1 METDGRQWVRDPRF
15 SGEAL
20 MLFAG
25 ENPGFPASKEVFR
38 LRRKRDKQ
46 WIYERER
53 GWERERRERERRLRK
68 PKKR

>member
-1 METDGRQWVRDPRF
+1 
-15 SGEAL
+15 

-53 GWERERRERERRLRK
+53 EMRER
-68 PKKR
+68 KKA

>member
-1 METDGRQWVRDPRF
+1 VRDPRF

-53 GWERERRERERRLRK
+53 ERMREREREREREK
-68 PKKR
+68 A